1 MGTIHYLLRDFYD
14 ETSEYI
20 GIKSGL
26 LLNRFQITRILS
38 TIYDDDFLKSDDLSF
53 YFPLS
58 SDKLSDIYCFIRR
71 KIGNLPFESPNLK
84 ERQKLREYCI
94 KSDIELLAKIIPICF
109 HYLDLNPYLSAND
122 LALCLEKNE
131 FFPQEITLDIAAV
144 GLEEWDK
151 SLFVSPQWKRWD
163 CITSLSSLYNCEVRK
178 ENSLEFLDQKFIDY
192 LAVNGTEIEKIHWRN
207 FERLCA
213 EYFRRNGYKVI
224 LGSGRNDGG
233 IDIRAFSNEKTSLPS
248 IVIQCKRCNSENK
261 VSIETVKAFYTDV
274 YCENAEQGL
283 IATSSYIAPGGK
295 KIVDARKYNIS
306 FAEKEKV
313 ETWAR
318 NMWRFV

>member
-1 MGTIHYLLRDFYD
+1 MGTIHYLLRSFYD

-26 LLNRFQITRILS
+26 LLNRFQIARILS
-38 TIYDDDFLKSDDLSF
+38 TKYNDDFLKSDDLSF
-53 YFPLS
+53 YFPLYY
-58 SDKLSDIYCFIRR
+58 DKLFDMCCFIRR

-84 ERQKLREYCI
+84 ERQKLREYSM
-94 KSDIELLAKIIPICF
+94 KSDIELFAKIIPICF
-109 HYLDLNPYLSAND
+109 HYLDLNPNLSAKD
-122 LALCLEKNE
+122 LALCLEKDE
-131 FFPQEITLDIAAV
+131 LFPQEITLDVAVV
-144 GLEEWDK
+144 GLEERDK
-151 SLFVSPQWKRWD
+151 SLFVLPECKRWD

-178 ENSLEFLDQKFIDY
+178 ENSLDFLDQKFIDY

-213 EYFRRNGYKVI
+213 EYFKRNGYKVI
-224 LGSGRNDGG
+224 LGNGRNDGG
-233 IDIRAFSNEKTSLPS
+233 IDIRAFSNEKASLPS
-248 IVIQCKRCNSENK
+248 IVIQCKRYNSENK

-274 YCENAEQGL
+274 CFENAEQGI

-295 KIVDARKYNIS
+295 KIVDARRYNIS

-313 ETWAR
+313 EKWTR
-318 NMWRFV
+318 GMWRFG